1 MDRAGGIVGIS
12 FSFVLGIALGTLLS
26 AHAPLPVKSLILS
39 TICASACAS
48 VLIIIFSDRCKI
60 WQIPLLFLLLGSL
73 CSLGDSLREG
83 VLQTMGRGRLDDWAE
98 ALKNLIDALPMRHGE
113 SNALMKALVSG
124 DRSSLSK
131 STLDAFRAAGASH
144 ILALS
149 GMHLGIIYMLLR
161 RPLGLLGG
169 STVSRVLSFS
179 TIVGAAGLFT
189 AVTGAGASL
198 NRAFL
203 FILIAEIGKLMPER
217 RAKLANTYSAA
228 LTIQL
233 ALDPQVILNVGFQL
247 SYLAMAGIVFLL
259 PSMQKWFP
267 QDSRKPGLT
276 ARMWNVMAL
285 SLSCQIFTAPA
296 VWYYFHNFPTYFLL
310 TNLLAM
316 PLTTAAMSTAVI
328 CLGLSALGV
337 CPGILVQICDVCFQA
352 LIFTVSTIG
361 GLSSS

>member
-1 MDRAGGIVGIS
+1 MGIS
-12 FSFVLGIALGTLLS
+12 FSFVLGIALGTVFSARLTLPFRTLVLSLLCAFS
-26 AHAPLPVKSLILS
+26 FITVILLFF
-39 TICASACAS
+39 TRRA
-48 VLIIIFSDRCKI
+48 DRLKI
-60 WQIPLLFLLLGSL
+60 LLLFLLLGGL
-73 CSLGDSLREG
+73 CSTGESMRDGLLPEWDRG
-83 VLQTMGRGRLDDWAE
+83 VLEDWAE
-98 ALKNLIDALPMRHGE
+98 ALKELIGSLPMKHSE

-161 RPLGLLGG
+161 RPLALLGG
-169 STVSRVLSFS
+169 STASRVLSFAV
-179 TIVGAAGLFT
+179 IIGAAGLFT
-189 AVTGAGASL
+189 AVTAAGSSL

-203 FILIAEIGKLMPER
+203 FILIAEIGRLCPER
-217 RAKLANTYSAA
+217 RSRLAYTYSAA

-233 ALDPQVILNVGFQL
+233 ILKPSALLEVGFQL

-259 PSMQKWFP
+259 PWMQNWFP
-267 QDSRKPGLT
+267 QDGLRRSLT
-276 ARMWNVMAL
+276 ARVWNTLAL

-296 VWYYFHNFPTYFLL
+296 VWHYFHSFPQYFLL

-316 PLTTAAMSTAVI
+316 PLTTAAMSSAVI

-337 CPGILVQICDVCFQA
+337 CPDIFIQICDVLFQA

-361 GLSSS
+361 GL

>member
-1 MDRAGGIVGIS
+1 MEIS

-26 AHAPLPVKSLILS
+26 AHTPLLLRTLILS
-39 TICASACAS
+39 AVCFLSCAAAIT
-48 VLIIIFSDRCKI
+48 VIFSSRVR
-60 WQIPLLFLLLGSL
+60 IPHILTLFLLLGIL
-73 CSLGDSLREG
+73 CSAGEG
-83 VLQTMGRGRLDDWAE
+83 MRDGILEGWRIGLLDDWAE
-98 ALKNLIDALPMRHGE
+98 ALKNLIDSLPMAHSE

-124 DRSSLSK
+124 DRGSLSK
-131 STLDAFRAAGASH
+131 ATLDAFRAAGASH

-161 RPLGLLGG
+161 RPLALLGG
-169 STVSRVLSFS
+169 STVSRVLSFALV
-179 TIVGAAGLFT
+179 IGAAGLFT

-198 NRAFL
+198 VRAFL

-217 RAKLANTYSAA
+217 RSRLRNTYAAA

-259 PSMQKWFP
+259 PQMQKWYP
-267 QDSRKPGLT
+267 EDGARRRSLT
-276 ARMWNVMAL
+276 ARMWDTMAL

-296 VWYYFHNFPTYFLL
+296 VWYYFRSFPTYFLL

-337 CPGILVQICDVCFQA
+337 CPDILVQACDLLFQA

-361 GLSSS
+361 GL

>member
-1 MDRAGGIVGIS
+1 MGRGREIVGIS
-12 FSFVLGIALGTLLS
+12 FSFVLGIALGAFLHAHTPLL
-26 AHAPLPVKSLILS
+26 LRTLILS
-39 TICASACAS
+39 AVCTLSCVIAIT
-48 VLIIIFSDRCKI
+48 VIFSARVGI
-60 WQIPLLFLLLGSL
+60 LRILTLFLMLGSL
-73 CSLGDSLREG
+73 CSMGAGMRDGILTGWRAG
-83 VLQTMGRGRLDDWAE
+83 VLEDWAE
-98 ALKNLIDALPMRHGE
+98 ALKNLIDELPMAHSE

-124 DRSSLSK
+124 DRGSLSK

-161 RPLGLLGG
+161 RPLALLGG
-169 STVSRVLSFS
+169 GSAARVLSFCL
-179 TIVGAAGLFT
+179 IVGAAGLFT

-198 NRAFL
+198 VRAFL
-203 FILIAEIGKLMPER
+203 FILIAEVVKLMPER
-217 RAKLANTYSAA
+217 RSSLPNTYSAA

-259 PSMQKWFP
+259 PSMQKWYP
-267 QDSRKPGLT
+267 QSGPRRSLT
-276 ARMWNVMAL
+276 KRVWDTLAL

-296 VWYYFHNFPTYFLL
+296 VWYYFHSFPAYFLL

-337 CPGILVQICDVCFQA
+337 CPDVLVRVCDLFFQA

-361 GLSSS
+361 GL